1 MLKTSQYVDGIRISD
16 FHQRVA
22 FQQTLKVSCVVKTKN
37 LISADFVW
45 IAWRGLRITTKND
58 KEINILF

>member
-1 MLKTSQYVDGIRISD
+1 
-16 FHQRVA
+16 VA

-45 IAWRGLRITTKND
+45 IALVGLADD
-58 KEINILF
+58 KKK